1 MTRIPNNVIK
11 PPKGYEYVTN
21 TSNLTTRHVLKIKRT
36 TQPDDTKIRINYLE
50 SKLDKIMDELRVL
63 KRRDKYKPKPNERAK
78 RVWISDILEAVCD
91 YYEMTPAAIQSASRL
106 SDIVRVRSVFIN
118 LCNALTHGSYSA
130 IGRMCGNRDHT
141 TIIHHVRLKRDK
153 TNCWN
158 IKKELGLELWSDF
171 GKLEAEL
178 KSKAEPDNE

>member
-11 PPKGYEYVTN
+11 PPKGYEYVTVN
-21 TSNLTTRHVLKIKRT
+21 KKMPIVQIKRT
-36 TQPDDTKIRINYLE
+36 TQPYDIKIRINYLE

-141 TIIHHVRLKRDK
+141 TIIHHARLKRNK
-153 TNCWN
+153 TGPWN
-158 IKKELGLELWSDF
+158 KKKEKIL
-171 GKLEAEL
+171 
-178 KSKAEPDNE
+178 

>member
-1 MTRIPNNVIK
+1 MTKIPNNVMR
-11 PPKGYEYVTN
+11 PPKGFEYVQQGSVPN
-21 TSNLTTRHVLKIKRT
+21 VQAKPI
-36 TQPDDTKIRINYLE
+36 QDDTKIRINYLE

-91 YYEMTPAAIQSASRL
+91 YYEMTPAAVQSASRI

-141 TIIHHVRLKRDK
+141 TIIHSVKTIEKLKEKDPEM
-153 TNCWN
+153 TNN
-158 IKKELGLELWSDF
+158 INNLKNQILYNKE
-171 GKLEAEL
+171 
-178 KSKAEPDNE
+178 NEI